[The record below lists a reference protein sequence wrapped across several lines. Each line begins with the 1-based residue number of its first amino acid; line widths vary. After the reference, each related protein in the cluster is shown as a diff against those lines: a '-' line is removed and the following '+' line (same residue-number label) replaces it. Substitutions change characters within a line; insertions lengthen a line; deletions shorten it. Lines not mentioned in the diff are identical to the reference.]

1 MTPPPIDR
9 LISLV
14 LTAWVV
20 ARFAWR
26 FGREAGFG
34 ARRATCAPPFGG
46 WGRPQPGNLNS
57 PARALLDP
65 FWVHIQIPDK
75 HVPRY
80 GRGGRYPGLSRHP
93 KTTGTSSAIQ
103 PRTGTMAA
111 WAGRVCR

>member
-1 MTPPPIDR
+1 MTLPPINR
-9 LISLV
+9 LVSIM

-20 ARFAWR
+20 LRFAWR
-26 FGREAGFG
+26 FGHEAGLVALAACGFSLDLIWFG

-46 WGRPQPGNLNS
+46 WGRPQPGDLNS

-80 GRGGRYPGLSRHP
+80 GRGGRYPG
-93 KTTGTSSAIQ
+93 
-103 PRTGTMAA
+103 
-111 WAGRVCR
+111 